1 MRKDAR
7 GACPGFTLLELLVTL
22 AIVAILASL
31 AVPGFRQL
39 LEAQRT
45 TTAMHG
51 LTVQLALARTT
62 AITSRTPVTLCPSRG
77 DGLCSGS
84 TDWSTGWLLYR
95 DPQRR
100 TQPRSAEDILRD
112 ETAPVHRSIRVFSS
126 SGRVRVRYQPDGRAA
141 GANLT
146 LKVCTADRLHAE
158 VVVNNVGRARSSRPA
173 RETPC
178 ETES

>member
-1 MRKDAR
+1 MRKHAP
-7 GACPGFTLLELLVTL
+7 GPCPGFTLLELMVTL

-39 LEAQRT
+39 LETQRS
-45 TTAMHG
+45 AGAVHG
-51 LTVQLALARTT
+51 LTVQLALARTA

-77 DGLCSGS
+77 DGRCSGS

-100 TQPRSAEDILRD
+100 TQPRAPEDILRE
-112 ETAPVHRSIRVFSS
+112 ETRPVHRSIRVFSS

-146 LKVCTADRLHAE
+146 LRICADERLHAE

-178 ETES
+178 ETGS